1 MRTGVLGFSVFLLLM
16 ILPFKGKAYER
27 DLQELSDAL
36 IAKLDSTGQRSG
48 TVLDFTDLQGV
59 PTELGRFLAQELSDR
74 LVTNGRRMAFID
86 RINIRH
92 LLNENKLSEDGFI
105 NPKTSQ
111 KLGNMVGIDTVIV
124 GTTTPL
130 GETIRISVRAISVDT
145 GKIVATQAA
154 VLKTTRELREL
165 MNRGVS
171 GGNGAPAAAHSA
183 APLDNKGMMRPDAF
197 RMVVKEVV
205 HDDKG
210 YAGRNI
216 YVPFTIYNSY
226 GKNVHIGLIE
236 YSVSAGAC
244 VANSSESASGI
255 PLVKNKDSIRDVQNL
270 NLPIL
275 VAGGNLSATYRN
287 NCNNNSL
294 EGQARTD
301 VFSTIV
307 IMVDKELVKLPFSV
321 TNIPVRQVK

>member
-1 MRTGVLGFSVFLLLM
+1 MRTGVLGFSVFLLLV
-16 ILPFKGKAYER
+16 ILPFKGTAYER
-27 DLQELSDAL
+27 DLQELSDTL
-36 IAKLDSTGQRSG
+36 IVKLDSTAQRSG

-154 VLKTTRELREL
+154 SLKTTLELREL

-171 GGNGAPAAAHSA
+171 GGVGGPVSA
-183 APLDNKGMMRPDAF
+183 RSATPLDNKGMMRPDAF
-197 RMVVKEVV
+197 RIMIKEVV
-205 HDDKG
+205 HDDRG
-210 YAGRNI
+210 YQRDAYI
-216 YVPFTIYNSY
+216 SFTINNSY
-226 GKNVHIGLIE
+226 GKNVQIGLIQ
-236 YSVSAGAC
+236 YSMSAGGCAAS
-244 VANSSESASGI
+244 VGESAAGI
-255 PLVKNKDSIRDVQNL
+255 PLISNDYSFRDVQDM
-270 NLPIL
+270 NLPVL
-275 VAGGNLSATYRN
+275 VAGGSLSATYGNICRN
-287 NCNNNSL
+287 PSL
-294 EGQARTD
+294 VGQTQTD
-301 VFSTIV
+301 VSSTLV
-307 IMVDKELVKLPFSV
+307 ILVDKELVKLPISV
-321 TNIPVRQVK
+321 AGVPVRQVR